1 MSKSNNVYMIGEA
14 AYEDIVDQR
23 ILLYG
28 YVRQL
33 AFLTKKATTIED
45 FCHLK
50 EVAHIY
56 GKLAENLFGSWDIP
70 NRYLVSG
77 NTDDLEGIKNIELL
91 DFGEDDP
98 DDTDDDVGSAF
109 FDRMEELIAESK
121 AVTADM
127 EALLAELDAAVEP
140 FHHEDG
146 DE

>member
-1 MSKSNNVYMIGEA
+1 MSKSNNIYMIGEA

-77 NTDDLEGIKNIELL
+77 DTDDLEGIKNIELL

-98 DDTDDDVGSAF
+98 GDTDDDVGPAF

-127 EALLAELDAAVEP
+127 EALLAEAAVEP
-140 FHHEDG
+140 FRHEDG